1 MNKKRPS
8 YLGDFA
14 QGRDNNFNLMRMA
27 AALAVLV
34 SHSYP
39 LAMGHSALEPL
50 KGLIGKT
57 LGEVAVDLF
66 FIISG
71 FLVASSLYHRKN
83 TIDFLWARVLRVY
96 PALLVMLLLTVF
108 GLGAC
113 ITSLPVGEYLASW
126 QVYKY
131 FAKCATLIAGALYE
145 LPGVFTGNPYKNAV
159 NGSLWTMPY
168 EVRMYAILLVSWL
181 VFRLMGLY
189 RQKVFEIAI
198 VCAAAVALVAMLC
211 LHFMGREDS
220 HFLRFFY
227 MFFSGSAFY
236 VLRERIRLSGI
247 VFGVFAVGLAASV
260 LIGQGAFGVVYL
272 FTAAYVWLY
281 LAYAPSGV
289 LRVYNQLGDYS
300 YGVYIYAFPV
310 QQTIA
315 ALIPGVSVAS
325 ITLLAA
331 PVTIFWAVLSWKFV
345 ERYALSLKVLYASH
359 TRRLMAIRRRPA

>member
-1 MNKKRPS
+1 
-8 YLGDFA
+8 
-14 QGRDNNFNLMRMA
+14 MRMA
-27 AALAVLV
+27 AALGVLV
-34 SHSYP
+34 SHSYS
-39 LAMGHSALEPL
+39 LAMGHGVLEPL
-50 KGLIGKT
+50 QGILGKT
-57 LGEVAVDLF
+57 LGEIAVDLF

-71 FLVASSLYHRKN
+71 FLVTGSLYHRKN
-83 TIDFLWARVLRVY
+83 AIDFIWARVLRVY

-108 GLGAC
+108 VLGPC

-131 FAKCATLIAGALYE
+131 FAKCSTLIAGALYE

-168 EVRMYAILLVSWL
+168 EVRMYAILLASWL

-189 RQKVFEIAI
+189 RQKVFEVAI
-198 VCAAAVALVAMLC
+198 VSVAAIALSVMLG
-211 LHFMGREDS
+211 LHLIGRENS

-236 VLRERIRLSGI
+236 ILRGRIRLSGI
-247 VFGVFAVGLAASV
+247 VFWVFAVGLAASA
-260 LIGQGAFGVVYL
+260 LIGQEIFGVVYL
-272 FTAAYVWLY
+272 FTAAYAWLY
-281 LAYAPSGV
+281 LAYAPSGM
-289 LRVYNQLGDYS
+289 LRSYNRLGDYS

-315 ALIPGVSVAS
+315 ALIPGVSAAS
-325 ITLLAA
+325 TILVAA
-331 PVTIFWAVLSWKFV
+331 PITIFLAVLSWKFV
-345 ERYALSLKVLYASH
+345 ERHALSLKGLYASH